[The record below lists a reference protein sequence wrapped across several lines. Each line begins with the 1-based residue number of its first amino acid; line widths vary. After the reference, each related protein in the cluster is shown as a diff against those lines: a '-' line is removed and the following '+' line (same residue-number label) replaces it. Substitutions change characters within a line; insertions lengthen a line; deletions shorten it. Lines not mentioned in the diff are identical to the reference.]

1 MTGKKKDAVPTAEE
15 IAEIAATGSFAD
27 FEAARRRRDNPAL
40 AEAEPPAQD
49 IEPGDGTDDEP
60 GASPGTEADD
70 GDPNAG
76 PKDGED
82 EPGSLPKG
90 VKRRLERAKRAR
102 DLARQGEELWRR
114 RYEEAVAG
122 RPGAENE
129 PPADDPSAAQ
139 PPENEVEDEPI
150 PSDEY
155 DFDYPEES
163 DYLSGDDDAEGMNA
177 FLEDVERW
185 EANLP
190 LKGGKHAAPAGD
202 NRAQPGSEQEPG
214 GQQQLPTGDDPAR
227 GGPTTAEPPSGDD
240 VVGQLFA
247 DLRETLEESEA
258 EGDETL
264 AQDFFD
270 QLGSGKFQLSY
281 EMLEW
286 MADNDDAVA
295 VAREFIKSPRKANR
309 LFRNPP
315 GKHAQLL
322 TQLAQPE
329 PPSRGGGRRR
339 ATDNRDGKT
348 VVSGINGRQPADP
361 RKALVSAGSFEEYEA
376 QRRRMDQQRRG

>member
-1 MTGKKKDAVPTAEE
+1 MTGKKKDAAPTAEQ
-15 IAEIAATGSFAD
+15 ISEIAATGSFAD
-27 FEAARRRRDNPAL
+27 FEAARRRRDNPGQ
-40 AEAEPPAQD
+40 AEAEPPPP
-49 IEPGDGTDDEP
+49 EDDSDDLT
-60 GASPGTEADD
+60 GASPETEADD

-90 VKRRLERAKRAR
+90 VKRRLERAKRSR

-114 RYEEAVAG
+114 RYEELAAKT
-122 RPGAENE
+122 PGAEDE
-129 PPADDPSAAQ
+129 PPPDDPSAAQ
-139 PPENEVEDEPI
+139 PPEEEVDEEPI
-150 PSDEY
+150 PEGEY

-163 DYLSGDDDAEGMNA
+163 DYMSGDDDAEGMNA

-190 LKGGKHAAPAGD
+190 LKGGKHASPAGGT
-202 NRAQPGSEQEPG
+202 REQPGSEHEPG
-214 GQQQLPTGDDPAR
+214 GQQELPIREQPAG
-227 GGPTTAEPPSGDD
+227 GGPTTMEPPSGEE

-329 PPSRGGGRRR
+329 PSRRGGGRRR
-339 ATDNRDGKT
+339 QPDNRDGKT
-348 VVSGINGRQPADP
+348 VVSGINGRQPSDP
-361 RKALVSAGSFEEYEA
+361 RKALVDAGSFEEYEA
-376 QRRRMDQQRRG
+376 ARRRQDAQRLRG